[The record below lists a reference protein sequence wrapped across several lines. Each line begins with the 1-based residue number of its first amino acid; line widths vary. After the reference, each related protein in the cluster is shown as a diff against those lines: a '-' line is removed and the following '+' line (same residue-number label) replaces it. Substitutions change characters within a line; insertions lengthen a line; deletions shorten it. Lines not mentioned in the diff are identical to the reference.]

1 MNQRIKLLV
10 VLDSPWTDEALDDLQ
25 QSINVTD
32 ASIAIQKAMQ
42 HAGFT
47 VVLIK
52 EVHS

>member
-10 VLDSPWTDEALDDLQ
+10 VLDSPQTDEPLNDIEE
-25 QSINVTD
+25 SINITD